1 MSWLSTWVSLL
12 AEIEASPGL
21 GAITDTAALPA
32 FFLLQLSF
40 PYVFHV
46 EYIFWRLFYGLER
59 LQLDGL
65 LLSKKLID
73 SKFENMPFLN
83 AIFNEVEHKTYRFM
97 QHCYFRIHILSDK
110 DSIIFLIRFIHILL
124 ISVCPIDVLLLT
136 KTFSR
141 KREAYTYHMAFS
153 NSCSSANIWN

>member
-40 PYVFHV
+40 PYLVHV

-59 LQLDGL
+59 LRLDGL

-73 SKFENMPFLN
+73 SNMPFLN

-97 QHCYFRIHILSDK
+97 QHCYFRIRILSDK
-110 DSIIFLIRFIHILL
+110 DPIIFLIRFKHILI

-141 KREAYTYHMAFS
+141 KRETYTYRMAIS
-153 NSCSSANIWN
+153 NSCSSANI